1 MHRWAHFLMLEGVRW
16 ARGTSRRRRVGAALL
31 AWVLTFGAMRAVVLH
46 PERCGTVTTDRLDGA
61 IDEAVAWAGRT
72 LRSDG
77 TWIYRYNAGTDTD
90 AGIYELVR
98 HSGLTMALYQAAA
111 AGHPDARAIAEQAD
125 TYARTNLVARDG
137 WQALAPLV
145 PGEHYDIGATSLFLN
160 ALLYRRTVT
169 ASTADDALL
178 TDLGRFLLT
187 NIAPSGAVA
196 ANWDPGTGAPVVGAS
211 SPFYTGEALWA
222 LTRLERV
229 LPGEWRE
236 PALRVA
242 RYIATARDEAEHRFP
257 DVADH
262 WAAYALAEL
271 AHWPGTSVL
280 DEELTAYA
288 RHVGE
293 LESLSIRYE
302 SQRTGSTF
310 SRLTRGQ
317 IALGAGV
324 GALTEALASLRS
336 VPALSATDSLRDRS
350 LCGAGVLLDRQTT
363 ATEAER
369 YPNPERARGAWI
381 REGQTQIDD
390 QQHALSALLLIRD
403 LQATP

>member
-1 MHRWAHFLMLEGVRW
+1 MRW
-16 ARGTSRRRRVGAALL
+16 ARGTSRRRRVGTALL
-31 AWVLTFGAMRAVVLH
+31 AWVLTFGVVRVVILQ
-46 PERCGTVTTDRLDGA
+46 PERCGEVTFDRLDLA
-61 IDEAVAWAGRT
+61 IEEAIAWAGRT
-72 LRSDG
+72 IRSDG
-77 TWIYRYNAGTDTD
+77 TWIYRYNADTD
-90 AGIYELVR
+90 ADTGIYELVR

-111 AGHPDARAIAEQAD
+111 AGHDDARAIAERGDA
-125 TYARTNLVARDG
+125 YARTHLVARDG
-137 WQALAPLV
+137 WQALTPLV
-145 PGEHYDIGATSLFLN
+145 PGERYDLGATSLFLN
-160 ALLYRRTVT
+160 ALLYRRAVT
-169 ASTADDALL
+169 ASTGDDALL

-187 NIAPSGAVA
+187 NIAPTGAVA
-196 ANWDPGTGAPVVGAS
+196 AYWDPATGAPMVGSS

-242 RYIATARDEAEHRFP
+242 RYIATTRDEAEDRFP

-271 AHWPGTSVL
+271 ARWPGPSVL
-280 DEELTAYA
+280 DDELVDYA

-317 IALGAGV
+317 IALGAGL

-336 VPALSATDSLRDRS
+336 VPALSTSDSLRERA

-363 ATEAER
+363 STEAER

-381 REGQTQIDD
+381 REGETQIDD

-403 LQATP
+403 LEATP